1 LILLIIAVPR
11 EIKNNENRV
20 ALTAAGAEILKKAG
34 HQILIEKDAGQ
45 GSGISNEDYKNAG
58 AEIVAAKNELFQKAE
73 MIIKVKEPLKEEY
86 DLFKEGQ
93 LLFTYLHLAADEEL
107 TEALKEKGVT
117 AAAYETVQNQDGEL
131 PLLTPMSEV
140 AGRLSVQAAASFLE
154 KPKGGS
160 GVLLGGVPGV
170 KPAKVVVIGGGIV
183 GRNAAKVALGMGA
196 DVTIM
201 DIKQSTMR
209 YIDDIFQGR
218 IKTIMS
224 NNAHVAGEVSK
235 ADVVIGAVLIP
246 GAKAPNLVT
255 EEMIKTMTAGSVVVD
270 VAIDQGGCI
279 EGTYP
284 TTHDDPVFNKY
295 GVIHYSV
302 ANMPG
307 AVARTS
313 TFALT
318 NATLPYIKK
327 LAAQGYKKAMLAD
340 YSLALG
346 LNVHQGEIICQAVA
360 ESFDQ
365 DYKELDQLLAE
376 WK

>member
-1 LILLIIAVPR
+1 LIIAVPR

-183 GRNAAKVALGMGA
+183 GRNAAKVALGMGV

>member
-1 LILLIIAVPR
+1 MIIAVPK

-20 ALTAAGAEILKKAG
+20 ALTAAGTEILKKAG
-34 HQILIEKDAGQ
+34 HQILIEKNAGK
-45 GSGISNEDYKNAG
+45 GSGISDQDYKEAG
-58 AEIVAAKNELFQKAE
+58 AEILADKKELFDRAE

-86 DLFKEGQ
+86 NLFKEGQ
-93 LLFTYLHLAADEEL
+93 ILFTYLHLAADQEL
-107 TEALKEKGVT
+107 TEALKERGVT
-117 AAAYETVQNQDGEL
+117 AVAYETVQTEDSEL

-160 GVLLGGVPGV
+160 GMLLGGVPGV

-183 GRNAAKVALGMGA
+183 GRNAAKISLGMGA

-209 YIDDIFQGR
+209 YIDDTFPCG

-224 NNAHVAGEVSK
+224 NQSHVAEEVK
-235 ADVVIGAVLIP
+235 EADVVIGAVLIP

-255 EEMIKTMTAGSVVVD
+255 EEMIKTMTNGSVVVD

-284 TTHDDPVFNKY
+284 TTHDDPVFTKH

-327 LAAQGYKKAMLAD
+327 LAARGYKKAMLND

-346 LNVHQGEIICQAVA
+346 LNIYQGEIICQAVA
-360 ESFDQ
+360 ESFNQ
-365 DYKELDQLLAE
+365 EYKNLDKLLE
-376 WK
+376 SWQ

>member
-1 LILLIIAVPR
+1 MIVAVPK

-34 HQILIEKDAGQ
+34 HQILIEKNAGQ
-45 GSGISNEDYKNAG
+45 GSGISDQKYKKAG
-58 AEIVAAKNELFQKAE
+58 AEIVSDKHKLFDRAE
-73 MIIKVKEPLKEEY
+73 MIIKVKEPLQKEY
-86 DLFKEGQ
+86 DLFREGQ
-93 LLFTYLHLAADEEL
+93 ILFTYLHLAADREL

-117 AAAYETVQNQDGEL
+117 ALAYETVQTEDGEL

-170 KPAKVVVIGGGIV
+170 KPAKVVVVGGGIV
-183 GRNAAKVALGMGA
+183 GRNAAKIALGMGA
-196 DVTIM
+196 DVIIM

-209 YIDDIFQGR
+209 YIDDTFSCG

-224 NNAHVAGEVSK
+224 NQAHIAEEVK
-235 ADVVIGAVLIP
+235 EADVVVGAVLIP

-255 EEMIKTMTAGSVVVD
+255 EEMIKTMGEGSVVVD

-284 TTHDDPVFNKY
+284 TTHDDPVFKKH
-295 GVIHYSV
+295 GVTHYSV

-327 LAAQGYKKAMLAD
+327 LAALGYRKAMLDD

-346 LNVHQGEIICQAVA
+346 LNIYQGEITCQAVA
-360 ESFDQ
+360 DSFNQ
-365 DYKELDQLLAE
+365 DYKDLDELLKE
-376 WK
+376 WN

>member
-1 LILLIIAVPR
+1 MIIAVPK

-20 ALTAAGAEILKKAG
+20 ALTAAGTEILKKEG
-34 HQILIEKDAGQ
+34 HQVLIEKNAGQ
-45 GSGISNEDYKNAG
+45 GSGISDQEYKRSG
-58 AEIVAAKNELFQKAE
+58 AEIVADKNKLFERSE
-73 MIIKVKEPLKEEY
+73 MVIKVKEPLKEEY

-93 LLFTYLHLAADEEL
+93 ILFTYLHLAADKEL

-117 AAAYETVQNQDGEL
+117 AIAYETVQDEDGEL

-160 GVLLGGVPGV
+160 GMLLGGVPGV

-183 GRNAAKVALGMGA
+183 GRNAAKIALGMGA

-209 YIDDIFQGR
+209 YIDDTFPWG

-224 NNAHVAGEVSK
+224 NHFHVAEEVK
-235 ADVVIGAVLIP
+235 EADVVIGAVLIP

-255 EEMIKTMTAGSVVVD
+255 EEMIKTMNDGSVVVD

-284 TTHDDPVFNKY
+284 TTHDDPVFKKY

-327 LAAQGYKKAMLAD
+327 LASEGYKKAMIND

-346 LNVHQGEIICQAVA
+346 LNIYQEEVICEAVA
-360 ESFDQ
+360 ETFEQ
-365 DYKELDQLLAE
+365 KHKELDQLLEE

>member
-1 LILLIIAVPR
+1 MIIAVPK

-20 ALTAAGAEILKKAG
+20 GLTAAGAEVLTNEG
-34 HQILIEKDAGQ
+34 HIVLIEENAGQ
-45 GSGISNEDYKNAG
+45 ESGINNIDYQKSG
-58 AEIVAAKNELFQKAE
+58 AEIIADKKELFDRAE

-86 DLFKEGQ
+86 KFFREGQ
-93 LLFTYLHLAADEEL
+93 ILFTYLHLAADFESMKF
-107 TEALKEKGVT
+107 LKDKKIT
-117 AAAYETVQNQDGEL
+117 AIAYETVQKKDGEL

-140 AGRLSVQAAASFLE
+140 AGRLSVQIAASYLE

-170 KPAKVVVIGGGIV
+170 KPAKVVVVGGGIV
-183 GRNAAKVALGMGA
+183 GRNAARVAFGMGA
-196 DVTIM
+196 EVTVM
-201 DIKQSTMR
+201 DIKQSTIR
-209 YIDDIFQGR
+209 YIDDIFQSNIR
-218 IKTIMS
+218 TIMS
-224 NNAHVAGEVSK
+224 NPAHVAEEVEN
-235 ADVVIGAVLIP
+235 ADLVVGAVLIP
-246 GAKAPNLVT
+246 GAKAPKLVT
-255 EEMIKTMTAGSVVVD
+255 ESMIETMKTGSVIID

-284 TTHDDPVFNKY
+284 TTHDNPVFTKH

-318 NATLPYIKK
+318 NTTLPYIKK
-327 LAAQGYKKAMLAD
+327 IASSGYKKAMLND

-346 LNVHQGEIICQAVA
+346 LNTYQGEIICQAVA
-360 ESFDQ
+360 EAFNE
-365 DYKELDQLLAE
+365 DYIDLDELLKEWD
-376 WK
+376 

>member
-1 LILLIIAVPR
+1 MIIAVPK

-20 ALTAAGAEILKKAG
+20 ALTAAGAEVLKKAG
-34 HQILIEKDAGQ
+34 HTVLIEENAGQ
-45 GSGISNEDYKNAG
+45 GSGISDEDYQKFG
-58 AEIVAAKNELFQKAE
+58 AEIVADKKELFDRAE

-86 DLFKEGQ
+86 EFFREDQ
-93 LLFTYLHLAADEEL
+93 ILFTYLHLAADQEL
-107 TEALKEKGVT
+107 VKFLKEKKIT
-117 AAAYETVQNQDGEL
+117 AFAYETVQNEDGEL

-140 AGRLSVQAAASFLE
+140 AGRLSVQAAAAYLE

-170 KPAKVVVIGGGIV
+170 KPAKVVVVGGGIV
-183 GRNAAKVALGMGA
+183 GRNAAKVAFGMGA

-201 DIKQSTMR
+201 DIKQSKMR
-209 YIDDIFQGR
+209 YIDDTFPCG

-224 NNAHVAGEVSK
+224 NQAHVAEEVSQ
-235 ADVVIGAVLIP
+235 ADVVVGAVLIP

-255 EEMIKTMTAGSVVVD
+255 EEMIKTMGNGAVVVD

-284 TTHDDPVFNKY
+284 TTHDDPVFKKY
-295 GVIHYSV
+295 GITHYSV

-327 LAAQGYKKAMLAD
+327 LASQGYKKAMLND

-346 LNVHQGEIICQAVA
+346 LNVYQGEITCQAVA
-360 ESFDQ
+360 ESFKQ
-365 DYKELDQLLAE
+365 DYKELDQLLEE
-376 WK
+376 WN

>member
-1 LILLIIAVPR
+1 MIIAVPK

-20 ALTAAGAEILKKAG
+20 ALTEAGTEILKKEG
-34 HQILIEKDAGQ
+34 HQILIEKNAGQ
-45 GSGISNEDYKNAG
+45 GSGISDQDYKKAG
-58 AEIVAAKNELFQKAE
+58 AEIIADKEELFSKAE
-73 MIIKVKEPLKEEY
+73 MILKVKEPLAEEY

-93 LLFTYLHLAADEEL
+93 LLFTYLHLAAEQEL
-107 TEALKEKGVT
+107 AEALKEKGVI
-117 AAAYETVQNQDGEL
+117 AVGYETVEKEDGEL

-140 AGRLSVQAAASFLE
+140 AGRLSVQAAASYLE

-170 KPAKVVVIGGGIV
+170 KPAKVVIIGGGIV
-183 GRNAAKVALGMGA
+183 GRNAAKVAFGMGA

-201 DIKQSTMR
+201 DVDQKTMR
-209 YIDDIFQGR
+209 YIDDNFHGSV
-218 IKTIMS
+218 KTIMS
-224 NNAHVAGEVSK
+224 NPSHIAEEIKNA
-235 ADVVIGAVLIP
+235 DLVVGAVLIP

-255 EEMIKTMTAGSVVVD
+255 EDMIKEMRDGSVIVD

-284 TTHDDPVFNKY
+284 TTHDDPVFTKY

-318 NATLPYIKK
+318 NATLAYIKK
-327 LAAQGYKKAMLAD
+327 IAAQGYKKAMVND
-340 YSLALG
+340 YSLAKG
-346 LNVHQGEIICQAVA
+346 LNIYQGEIVCQAVA

-365 DYKELDQLLAE
+365 DYRDLDELLQE
-376 WK
+376 WE

>member
-1 LILLIIAVPR
+1 MIIAVPK

-20 ALTAAGAEILKKAG
+20 ALTAAGTEILKKAG
-34 HQILIEKDAGQ
+34 HQILIEKNAGK
-45 GSGISNEDYKNAG
+45 GSGISDQDYKEAG
-58 AEIVAAKNELFQKAE
+58 AEIIADKKELFDRAE

-86 DLFKEGQ
+86 NLFKEGQ
-93 LLFTYLHLAADEEL
+93 ILFTYLHLAADQEL
-107 TEALKEKGVT
+107 TEALKERGVT
-117 AAAYETVQNQDGEL
+117 AVAYETVQTEDGEL

-160 GVLLGGVPGV
+160 GMLLGGVPGV

-183 GRNAAKVALGMGA
+183 GRNAAKISLGMGA

-209 YIDDIFQGR
+209 YIDDTFPCG

-224 NNAHVAGEVSK
+224 NQSHVAEEVK
-235 ADVVIGAVLIP
+235 EADVVIGAVLIP

-255 EEMIKTMTAGSVVVD
+255 EEMIKTMTNGSVVVD

-284 TTHDDPVFNKY
+284 TTHDDPVFTKH

-327 LAAQGYKKAMLAD
+327 LAARGYKKAMLND

-346 LNVHQGEIICQAVA
+346 LNIYQGEIICQAVA
-360 ESFDQ
+360 ESFNQ
-365 DYKELDQLLAE
+365 EYKNLDKLLE
-376 WK
+376 SWQ

>member
-1 LILLIIAVPR
+1 MIIAVPK

-20 ALTAAGAEILKKAG
+20 ALTAAGTEILKKAG
-34 HQILIEKDAGQ
+34 HQILIEKNAGK
-45 GSGISNEDYKNAG
+45 GSGISDQDYKEAG
-58 AEIVAAKNELFQKAE
+58 AEIIADKKELFDRAE

-86 DLFKEGQ
+86 NLFKEGQ
-93 LLFTYLHLAADEEL
+93 ILFTYLHLAADQEL
-107 TEALKEKGVT
+107 TEALKERGVT
-117 AAAYETVQNQDGEL
+117 AVAYETVQTEDGEL

-160 GVLLGGVPGV
+160 GMLLGGVPGV

-183 GRNAAKVALGMGA
+183 GRNAAKIALGMGA

-209 YIDDIFQGR
+209 YIDDTFPCG

-224 NNAHVAGEVSK
+224 NQSHVAEEVK
-235 ADVVIGAVLIP
+235 EADVVIGAVLIP

-255 EEMIKTMTAGSVVVD
+255 EEMIKTMTNGSVVVD

-284 TTHDDPVFNKY
+284 TTHDDPVFTKH

-327 LAAQGYKKAMLAD
+327 LAARGYKKAMLND

-346 LNVHQGEIICQAVA
+346 LNIYQGEIICQAVA
-360 ESFDQ
+360 ESFNQ
-365 DYKELDQLLAE
+365 EYKNLDKLLE
-376 WK
+376 SWQ

>member
-1 LILLIIAVPR
+1 MIISVPK

-20 ALTAAGAEILKKAG
+20 ALTAAGTEILTKAG
-34 HQILIEKDAGQ
+34 HQVLIEKNAGQ
-45 GSGISNEDYKNAG
+45 GSGISDEEYKKSG
-58 AEIVAAKNELFQKAE
+58 AKIVADKNELFDQAE

-93 LLFTYLHLAADEEL
+93 ILFTYLHLAADQEL
-107 TEALKEKGVT
+107 TEVLREKGVT
-117 AAAYETVQNQDGEL
+117 AVAYETVQNEDGEL

-160 GVLLGGVPGV
+160 GMLLGGVPGV

-183 GRNAAKVALGMGA
+183 GRNAAKIALGMGA

-209 YIDDIFQGR
+209 YIDDTFLGG
-218 IKTIMS
+218 IKTIIS
-224 NNAHVAGEVSK
+224 NQSHVAEEVSQ
-235 ADVVIGAVLIP
+235 ADVVVGAVLIP

-255 EEMIKTMTAGSVVVD
+255 EEMIKTMRDGSVVVD

-284 TTHDDPVFNKY
+284 TTHDEPVFTKH
-295 GVIHYSV
+295 GVIYYSV

-313 TFALT
+313 TSALT

-327 LAAQGYKKAMLAD
+327 LADRGYKKAMLD
-340 YSLALG
+340 DNSLALG
-346 LNVHQGEIICQAVA
+346 LNIYQGEIICQAVA
-360 ESFDQ
+360 ESFNQNHKDL
-365 DYKELDQLLAE
+365 DELLEE
-376 WK
+376 WN

>member
-1 LILLIIAVPR
+1 MIIAVPK

-20 ALTAAGAEILKKAG
+20 ALTAAGTEILKKAN
-34 HQILIEKDAGQ
+34 HQVLIEKNAGQ
-45 GSGISNEDYKNAG
+45 GSGISDQDYKKAG
-58 AEIVAAKNELFQKAE
+58 AEIVADKKELFNRAE
-73 MIIKVKEPLKEEY
+73 MIIKVKEPLEEEY
-86 DLFKEGQ
+86 DLFKKGQ
-93 LLFTYLHLAADEEL
+93 ILFTYLHLAADEEL
-107 TEALKEKGVT
+107 TKALKEKGVT
-117 AAAYETVQNQDGEL
+117 AIAYETVQSQDGEL

-183 GRNAAKVALGMGA
+183 GRNAAKIALGMGA
-196 DVTIM
+196 DLTIM

-209 YIDDIFQGR
+209 YIDDTFSCG

-224 NNAHVAGEVSK
+224 NQSHVAEEVRE

-255 EEMIKTMTAGSVVVD
+255 EEMIKTMREGSVVVD

-284 TTHDDPVFNKY
+284 TTHDDPVFRKH

-327 LAAQGYKKAMLAD
+327 LAAQGYKKAMLED

-346 LNVHQGEIICQAVA
+346 LNVYQGEIICQAVA
-360 ESFDQ
+360 ETFEQ
-365 DYKELDQLLAE
+365 EYKELDQLLKE
-376 WK
+376 WN

>member
-1 LILLIIAVPR
+1 MIIAVPR

-20 ALTAAGAEILKKAG
+20 ALTAAGTEILKKAG
-34 HQILIEKDAGQ
+34 HQILIEKNAGQ
-45 GSGISNEDYKNAG
+45 GSGIFDEDYKKAG
-58 AEIVAAKNELFQKAE
+58 AEIIADKNELFQKAE

-86 DLFKEGQ
+86 ALFKEGQ
-93 LLFTYLHLAADEEL
+93 LLFTYLHLAADPEL
-107 TEALKEKGVT
+107 TAALKEKGVT
-117 AAAYETVQNQDGEL
+117 AVAYETVQNQDGEL

-209 YIDDIFQGR
+209 YIDDTFPGG

-224 NNAHVAGEVSK
+224 NQSHVAEEVSQ
-235 ADVVIGAVLIP
+235 ADVVVGAVLIP

-255 EEMIKTMTAGSVVVD
+255 EEMIKTMTDGSVVVD

-284 TTHDDPVFNKY
+284 TTHDDPVFNKF

-346 LNVHQGEIICQAVA
+346 LNVYQGEITCQAVA

>member
-1 LILLIIAVPR
+1 MIIAVPK

-20 ALTAAGAEILKKAG
+20 ALTAAGTEILKKAG
-34 HQILIEKDAGQ
+34 NQVLIEKNAGQ
-45 GSGISNEDYKNAG
+45 GSGISDEEYKKSG
-58 AEIVAAKNELFQKAE
+58 AEIIADKKDLFDQAE

-86 DLFKEGQ
+86 ELFKEGQ
-93 LLFTYLHLAADEEL
+93 ILFTYLHLAADQKL
-107 TEALKEKGVT
+107 TEVLKEKSVT
-117 AAAYETVQNQDGEL
+117 AVAYETVQKEDGEL

-140 AGRLSVQAAASFLE
+140 AGKLSVQAAAAFLE

-160 GVLLGGVPGV
+160 GMLLGGVPGV

-183 GRNAAKVALGMGA
+183 GRNAAKIALGMGA

-224 NNAHVAGEVSK
+224 NQSHVAEEVSQ
-235 ADVVIGAVLIP
+235 ADVVVGAVLIP

-255 EEMIKTMTAGSVVVD
+255 EEMIKNMNEGSVVVD

-284 TTHDDPVFNKY
+284 TTHDDPVFKKY
-295 GVIHYSV
+295 GVTHYSV

-327 LAAQGYKKAMLAD
+327 LASLGLKKAMIND

-346 LNVHQGEIICQAVA
+346 LNVYQSEIICRAVA
-360 ESFDQ
+360 ESFGQEHKD
-365 DYKELDQLLAE
+365 LDQLLKE

>member
-1 LILLIIAVPR
+1 MIIAVPK

-20 ALTAAGAEILKKAG
+20 ALTAAGAEILKKEG
-34 HQILIEKDAGQ
+34 HQVLIEKNAGQ
-45 GSGISNEDYKNAG
+45 GSGIYNKDYKKAG
-58 AEIVAAKNELFQKAE
+58 AEIINDKEELFAKAE
-73 MIIKVKEPLKEEY
+73 MIIKVKEPLAEEY
-86 DLFKEGQ
+86 NLFKENQ
-93 LLFTYLHLAADEEL
+93 LLFTYLHLAADQEL
-107 TEALKEKGVT
+107 VEVLKEKGVT
-117 AAAYETVQNQDGEL
+117 AIAYETVQKEDGEL

-183 GRNAAKVALGMGA
+183 GRNAARVAFGMGA
-196 DVTIM
+196 EVTIM
-201 DIKQSTMR
+201 DVDQSTMR
-209 YIDDIFQGR
+209 YIDDIFHGSV
-218 IKTIMS
+218 KTIMS
-224 NNAHVAGEVSK
+224 NPKHVAEEIK
-235 ADVVIGAVLIP
+235 DADLVVGAVLIP

-255 EEMIKTMTAGSVVVD
+255 EEMIKTMSDGSVIVD

-284 TTHDDPVFNKY
+284 TTHDDPVFTRY

-327 LAAQGYKKAMLAD
+327 MV
-340 YSLALG
+340 S
-346 LNVHQGEIICQAVA
+346 
-360 ESFDQ
+360 
-365 DYKELDQLLAE
+365 
-376 WK
+376 

>member
-1 LILLIIAVPR
+1 MIIAVPK

-20 ALTAAGAEILKKAG
+20 ALTAAGTEILKKAG
-34 HQILIEKDAGQ
+34 HQILIEKNAGK
-45 GSGISNEDYKNAG
+45 GSGISDQDYKEAG
-58 AEIVAAKNELFQKAE
+58 AEIIADKKELFDRAE

-86 DLFKEGQ
+86 NLFKEGQ
-93 LLFTYLHLAADEEL
+93 ILFTYLHLAADQEL
-107 TEALKEKGVT
+107 TEALKERGVT
-117 AAAYETVQNQDGEL
+117 AVAYETVQTEDGEL

-160 GVLLGGVPGV
+160 GMLLGGVPGV

-183 GRNAAKVALGMGA
+183 GRNAAKISLGMGA

-209 YIDDIFQGR
+209 YIDDTFPCG

-224 NNAHVAGEVSK
+224 NQSHVAEEVK
-235 ADVVIGAVLIP
+235 EADVVIGAVLIP

-255 EEMIKTMTAGSVVVD
+255 EEMIKTMTNGSVVVD

-284 TTHDDPVFNKY
+284 TTHDDPVFTKH

-327 LAAQGYKKAMLAD
+327 LAARGYKKAMLND

-346 LNVHQGEIICQAVA
+346 LNIYQGEIICQAVA
-360 ESFDQ
+360 ESFNQ
-365 DYKELDQLLAE
+365 EHKNLDKLLE
-376 WK
+376 SWQ

>member
-1 LILLIIAVPR
+1 MIIAVPK

-20 ALTAAGAEILKKAG
+20 ALTAAGTEILKKDG
-34 HQILIEKDAGQ
+34 HQILIEKNAGQ
-45 GSGISNEDYKNAG
+45 GSGISDQDYEKAG
-58 AEIVAAKNELFQKAE
+58 AQIISDKNELFKKAE

-93 LLFTYLHLAADEEL
+93 ILFTYLHLAADREL
-107 TEALKEKGVT
+107 TEALKGKKVT
-117 AAAYETVQNQDGEL
+117 AVAYETVQNSDGEL

-140 AGRLSVQAAASFLE
+140 AGRLSVQAAAAYLE

-183 GRNAAKVALGMGA
+183 GRNAAKMALGMGA

-201 DIKQSTMR
+201 DIKQSKMR

-218 IKTIMS
+218 MKTIMS
-224 NNAHVAGEVSK
+224 NHAHVAEEVRD
-235 ADVVIGAVLIP
+235 ADVVVGAVLIP

-255 EEMIKTMTAGSVVVD
+255 EEMIKTMGEGSVVVD

-284 TTHDDPVFNKY
+284 TTHDKPVYTKH

-327 LAAQGYKKAMLAD
+327 LASQGYKKAMLND
-340 YSLALG
+340 HSLALG
-346 LNVHQGEIICQAVA
+346 LNVYQGEITCRAVA
-360 ESFDQ
+360 DSFDQ
-365 DYKELDQLLAE
+365 DYKDLNELLKK

>member
-1 LILLIIAVPR
+1 MIIAVPK

-20 ALTAAGAEILKKAG
+20 ALTAAGTEILKKAG
-34 HQILIEKDAGQ
+34 NQVLIEKNAGQ
-45 GSGISNEDYKNAG
+45 GSGISDEEYKKSG
-58 AEIVAAKNELFQKAE
+58 AEIIADKKDLFDQAE

-86 DLFKEGQ
+86 ELFKEGQ
-93 LLFTYLHLAADEEL
+93 ILFTYLHLAADQKL
-107 TEALKEKGVT
+107 TEVLKEKSVT
-117 AAAYETVQNQDGEL
+117 AVAYETVQKEDGEL

-140 AGRLSVQAAASFLE
+140 AGKLSVQAAAAFLE

-160 GVLLGGVPGV
+160 GMLLGGVPGV

-183 GRNAAKVALGMGA
+183 GRNAAKIALGMGA

-224 NNAHVAGEVSK
+224 NQSHVAEEVSQ
-235 ADVVIGAVLIP
+235 ADVVVGAVLIP
-246 GAKAPNLVT
+246 GAKAPSLVT
-255 EEMIKTMTAGSVVVD
+255 EEMIKNMNEGSVVVD

-284 TTHDDPVFNKY
+284 TTHDDPVFKKY
-295 GVIHYSV
+295 GVTHYSV

-327 LAAQGYKKAMLAD
+327 LASLGLKKAMIND

-346 LNVHQGEIICQAVA
+346 LNVYQSEIICRAVA
-360 ESFDQ
+360 ESFGQEHKD
-365 DYKELDQLLAE
+365 LDQLLKE

>member
-1 LILLIIAVPR
+1 MIIAVPK
-11 EIKNNENRV
+11 EVKNNENRV
-20 ALTAAGAEILKKAG
+20 ALTAAGAEILKNAG
-34 HQILIEKDAGQ
+34 HQILIEEKAGQ
-45 GSGISNEDYKNAG
+45 GSGISDQAYKESG
-58 AEIVAAKNELFQKAE
+58 AEIVTDKNELFDRAE

-86 DLFKEGQ
+86 KFFKEGQ
-93 LLFTYLHLAADEEL
+93 ILFTYLHLAANEEL
-107 TEALKEKGVT
+107 LKFLKEKRIT
-117 AAAYETVQNQDGEL
+117 AFAYETVQNDDGEL

-140 AGRLSVQAAASFLE
+140 AGRLSVQAAASYLE

-170 KPAKVVVIGGGIV
+170 KPAKVVVVGGGIV
-183 GRNAAKVALGMGA
+183 GRNAARVAFGMGA
-196 DVTIM
+196 EVTIM
-201 DIKQSTMR
+201 DINQSTMR
-209 YIDDIFQGR
+209 YIDDIFHSS

-224 NNAHVAGEVSK
+224 NPSHIAEEVK
-235 ADVVIGAVLIP
+235 DADLVVGAVLIP

-255 EEMIKTMTAGSVVVD
+255 EKMIKTMKAGSVVVD

-284 TTHDDPVFNKY
+284 TTHDNPVFTKY

-318 NATLPYIKK
+318 NATLSYINK
-327 LAAQGYKKAMLAD
+327 LASKGYKKAMLDD

-346 LNVHQGEIICQAVA
+346 LNIYQGEIICQAVA

-365 DYKELDQLLAE
+365 DYKDLDQLLGE
-376 WK
+376 WE

>member
-1 LILLIIAVPR
+1 MIIAVPK

-20 ALTAAGAEILKKAG
+20 ALTAAGTEILKKAG
-34 HQILIEKDAGQ
+34 HQILIEKNAGK
-45 GSGISNEDYKNAG
+45 GSGISDQDYKEAG
-58 AEIVAAKNELFQKAE
+58 AEILVDKKELFDRAE

-86 DLFKEGQ
+86 NLFKEGQ
-93 LLFTYLHLAADEEL
+93 ILFTYLHLAADQEL
-107 TEALKEKGVT
+107 TEALKERGVT
-117 AAAYETVQNQDGEL
+117 AVAYETVQTEDGEL

-160 GVLLGGVPGV
+160 GMLLGGVPGV

-183 GRNAAKVALGMGA
+183 GRNAAKIALGMGA

-209 YIDDIFQGR
+209 YIDDTFPCG

-224 NNAHVAGEVSK
+224 NQSHVAEEVK
-235 ADVVIGAVLIP
+235 EADVVIGAVLIP

-255 EEMIKTMTAGSVVVD
+255 EEMIKTMTNGSVVVD

-284 TTHDDPVFNKY
+284 TTHDDPVFTKH

-327 LAAQGYKKAMLAD
+327 LAARGYKKAMLND

-346 LNVHQGEIICQAVA
+346 LNIYQGEIICQAVA
-360 ESFDQ
+360 ESFNQ
-365 DYKELDQLLAE
+365 EYKSLDKVLESWQ
-376 WK
+376 

>member
-1 LILLIIAVPR
+1 MIIAVPK

-20 ALTAAGAEILKKAG
+20 ALTAAGTEILKKAG
-34 HQILIEKDAGQ
+34 HQILIEKNAGK
-45 GSGISNEDYKNAG
+45 GSGISDQDYKEAG
-58 AEIVAAKNELFQKAE
+58 AEILVDKKELFDRAE

-86 DLFKEGQ
+86 NLFKEGQ
-93 LLFTYLHLAADEEL
+93 ILFTYLHLAADQEL
-107 TEALKEKGVT
+107 TEALKERGVT
-117 AAAYETVQNQDGEL
+117 AVAYETVQTEDGEL

-160 GVLLGGVPGV
+160 GMLLGGVPGV

-183 GRNAAKVALGMGA
+183 GRNAAKISLGMGA

-209 YIDDIFQGR
+209 YIDDTFPCG

-224 NNAHVAGEVSK
+224 NQSHVAEEVK
-235 ADVVIGAVLIP
+235 EADVVIGAVLIP

-255 EEMIKTMTAGSVVVD
+255 EEMIKTMTNGSVVVD

-284 TTHDDPVFNKY
+284 TTHDDPVFTKH

-327 LAAQGYKKAMLAD
+327 LAARGYKKAMLND

-346 LNVHQGEIICQAVA
+346 LNIYQGEIICQAVA
-360 ESFDQ
+360 ESFNQ
-365 DYKELDQLLAE
+365 EYKNLDKLLE
-376 WK
+376 SWQ

>member
-1 LILLIIAVPR
+1 MIIAVPK

-20 ALTAAGAEILKKAG
+20 ALTAAGTEILKKAG
-34 HQILIEKDAGQ
+34 HQILIEKSAGQ
-45 GSGISNEDYKNAG
+45 GSGISDQDYKKSG
-58 AEIVAAKNELFQKAE
+58 AEIVSDKNELFARAE

-93 LLFTYLHLAADEEL
+93 ILFTYLHLAAEEKL

-117 AAAYETVQNQDGEL
+117 AIAYETVQDQEGEL

-160 GVLLGGVPGV
+160 GMLLGGVPGV

-183 GRNAAKVALGMGA
+183 GRNAAKIALGMGA

-209 YIDDIFQGR
+209 YIDDIFPCG

-224 NNAHVAGEVSK
+224 NQSHVAEEVK
-235 ADVVIGAVLIP
+235 EADVVIGAVLIP

-255 EEMIKTMTAGSVVVD
+255 EEMIKTMTDGSVIVD

-284 TTHDDPVFNKY
+284 TTHDDPVFIKH

-327 LAAQGYKKAMLAD
+327 LASKGYKEAMLDD
-340 YSLALG
+340 YCLALG
-346 LNVHQGEIICQAVA
+346 LNVYQGQIICQAVA
-360 ESFDQ
+360 ESFGQ
-365 DYKELDQLLAE
+365 QYKDLDQLLNE

>member
-1 LILLIIAVPR
+1 MIIAVPK

-20 ALTAAGAEILKKAG
+20 ALTAAGTEILKKAG
-34 HQILIEKDAGQ
+34 HQILIEKNAGQ
-45 GSGISNEDYKNAG
+45 GSGISDQEYKKSG
-58 AEIVAAKNELFQKAE
+58 AEIIADKKDLFARAE
-73 MIIKVKEPLKEEY
+73 MIIKVKEPLEEEY
-86 DLFKEGQ
+86 ELFREGQ
-93 LLFTYLHLAADEEL
+93 ILFTYLHLAADQKL

-117 AAAYETVQNQDGEL
+117 AFAYETVQDEEGEL

-140 AGRLSVQAAASFLE
+140 AGRLSVQAAAAFLE

-160 GVLLGGVPGV
+160 GMLLGGVPGV

-183 GRNAAKVALGMGA
+183 GRNAAKIALGMGA

-209 YIDDIFQGR
+209 YIDDTFPCG

-224 NNAHVAGEVSK
+224 NQSHVAEEVK
-235 ADVVIGAVLIP
+235 EADVVIGAVLIP

-284 TTHDDPVFNKY
+284 TTHDKPVFTKH

-327 LAAQGYKKAMLAD
+327 LAAAGYKKAVLDD

-346 LNVHQGEIICQAVA
+346 LNVYQGEIICQAVA

-365 DYKELDQLLAE
+365 EYKELDQLLKE

>member
-1 LILLIIAVPR
+1 MIIAVPK

-20 ALTAAGAEILKKAG
+20 ALTAAGTEILKKAG
-34 HQILIEKDAGQ
+34 HQILIEKNAGK
-45 GSGISNEDYKNAG
+45 GSGISDQDYKEAG
-58 AEIVAAKNELFQKAE
+58 AEILVDKRELFDRAK

-86 DLFKEGQ
+86 NLFKEGQ
-93 LLFTYLHLAADEEL
+93 ILFTYLHLAADQEL
-107 TEALKEKGVT
+107 TEALKERGVT
-117 AAAYETVQNQDGEL
+117 AVAYETVQTEDGEL

-160 GVLLGGVPGV
+160 GMLLGGVPGV

-183 GRNAAKVALGMGA
+183 GRNAAKIALGMGA

-209 YIDDIFQGR
+209 YIDDTFPCG

-224 NNAHVAGEVSK
+224 NQSHVAEEVK
-235 ADVVIGAVLIP
+235 EADVVIGAVLIP

-255 EEMIKTMTAGSVVVD
+255 EEMIKTMTNGSVVVD

-284 TTHDDPVFNKY
+284 TTHDDPVFTKH

-327 LAAQGYKKAMLAD
+327 LAARGYKKAMLND

-346 LNVHQGEIICQAVA
+346 LNIYQGEIICQAVA
-360 ESFDQ
+360 ESFNQ
-365 DYKELDQLLAE
+365 EHKNLDKLLE
-376 WK
+376 SWQ

>member
-1 LILLIIAVPR
+1 MIIAVPK

-20 ALTAAGAEILKKAG
+20 ALTAAGAEILKRAG
-34 HQILIEKDAGQ
+34 HQVLIEKNAGQ
-45 GSGISNEDYKNAG
+45 GSGISDEKYKKSG
-58 AEIVAAKNELFQKAE
+58 AEIVADKNELFDQAE

-93 LLFTYLHLAADEEL
+93 ILFTYLHLAADQEL

-117 AAAYETVQNQDGEL
+117 AIAYETVQNEDGEL

-140 AGRLSVQAAASFLE
+140 AGRLSVQAAASYLE

-183 GRNAAKVALGMGA
+183 GCNAAKMALGMVA

-224 NNAHVAGEVSK
+224 NNAHVAEEVKS
-235 ADVVIGAVLIP
+235 ADVVVGAVLIP

-255 EEMIKTMTAGSVVVD
+255 EEMIKTMPEGSVVVD

-284 TTHDDPVFNKY
+284 TTHDDPVFTKY

-327 LAAQGYKKAMLAD
+327 LAAQGYKEAMLND

-346 LNVHQGEIICQAVA
+346 LNVYQGEITCQAVA

-365 DYKELDQLLAE
+365 DYKELEQLLNE
-376 WK
+376 WE

>member
-1 LILLIIAVPR
+1 MV
-11 EIKNNENRV
+11 
-20 ALTAAGAEILKKAG
+20 
-34 HQILIEKDAGQ
+34 
-45 GSGISNEDYKNAG
+45 
-58 AEIVAAKNELFQKAE
+58 
-73 MIIKVKEPLKEEY
+73 IKVKEPLKEEY

-93 LLFTYLHLAADEEL
+93 ILFTYLHLAADKEL

-117 AAAYETVQNQDGEL
+117 AIAYETVQDEDGEL

-160 GVLLGGVPGV
+160 GMLLGGVPGV

-183 GRNAAKVALGMGA
+183 GRNAAKIALGMGA

-209 YIDDIFQGR
+209 YIDDTFPWG

-224 NNAHVAGEVSK
+224 NHFHVAEEVK
-235 ADVVIGAVLIP
+235 EADVVIGAVLIP

-255 EEMIKTMTAGSVVVD
+255 EEMIKTMNDGSVVVD

-284 TTHDDPVFNKY
+284 TTHDDPVFKKY

-327 LAAQGYKKAMLAD
+327 LASEGYKKAMIND

-346 LNVHQGEIICQAVA
+346 LNIYQEEVICEAVA
-360 ESFDQ
+360 ETFEQ
-365 DYKELDQLLAE
+365 KHKELDQLLEE

>member
-1 LILLIIAVPR
+1 MIIAVPK
-11 EIKNNENRV
+11 EVKNNENRV
-20 ALTAAGAEILKKAG
+20 ALTAAGAEVLTKAG
-34 HQILIEKDAGQ
+34 HQVLIEKDAGR
-45 GSGISNEDYKNAG
+45 GSGIFDADYQKSG
-58 AEIVAAKNELFQKAE
+58 AEIIAEKRELFDKAE
-73 MIIKVKEPLKEEY
+73 MIVKVKEPLREEY
-86 DLFKEGQ
+86 EFFREGQ
-93 LLFTYLHLAADEEL
+93 ILFTYLHLAANKEL
-107 TEALKEKGVT
+107 TDFLIDKKIT
-117 AAAYETVQNQDGEL
+117 AVAYETVQNEEGEL

-140 AGRLSVQAAASFLE
+140 AGRLSVQAAAAYLE

-170 KPAKVVVIGGGIV
+170 KPAKVVVVGGGIV
-183 GRNAAKVALGMGA
+183 GRNAAKVAFGMGA
-196 DVTIM
+196 EVTIM

-209 YIDDIFQGR
+209 YIDDIFQSSIR
-218 IKTIMS
+218 TIMS
-224 NNAHVAGEVSK
+224 NPAHIAEEVK
-235 ADVVIGAVLIP
+235 DADLVVGAVLIP

-255 EEMIKTMTAGSVVVD
+255 EEMIKNMKAGSVIVD

-284 TTHDDPVFNKY
+284 TTHDEPVFKKH

-318 NATLPYIKK
+318 NATLSYINK
-327 LAAQGYKKAMLAD
+327 LASRGYQKAMLDD

-346 LNVHQGEIICQAVA
+346 LNVYQGNIVCQAVA
-360 ESFDQ
+360 ESFGYDYQ
-365 DYKELDQLLAE
+365 DLDQLLAE
-376 WK
+376 WN

>member
-1 LILLIIAVPR
+1 
-11 EIKNNENRV
+11 
-20 ALTAAGAEILKKAG
+20 
-34 HQILIEKDAGQ
+34 
-45 GSGISNEDYKNAG
+45 
-58 AEIVAAKNELFQKAE
+58 
-73 MIIKVKEPLKEEY
+73 M
-86 DLFKEGQ
+86 
-93 LLFTYLHLAADEEL
+93 
-107 TEALKEKGVT
+107 
-117 AAAYETVQNQDGEL
+117 
-131 PLLTPMSEV
+131 
-140 AGRLSVQAAASFLE
+140 
-154 KPKGGS
+154 
-160 GVLLGGVPGV
+160 LLGGVPGV

-183 GRNAAKVALGMGA
+183 GRNAAKIALGMGA

-209 YIDDIFQGR
+209 YIDDTFPCG

-224 NNAHVAGEVSK
+224 NQSHVAEEVK
-235 ADVVIGAVLIP
+235 EADVVIGAVLIP

-255 EEMIKTMTAGSVVVD
+255 EEMIKTMTNGSVVVD

-284 TTHDDPVFNKY
+284 TTHDDPVFTKH

-327 LAAQGYKKAMLAD
+327 LAARGYKKAMLND

-346 LNVHQGEIICQAVA
+346 LNIYQGEIICQAVA
-360 ESFDQ
+360 ESFNQ
-365 DYKELDQLLAE
+365 EYKNLDKLLE
-376 WK
+376 SWQ

>member
-1 LILLIIAVPR
+1 MIIAVPR